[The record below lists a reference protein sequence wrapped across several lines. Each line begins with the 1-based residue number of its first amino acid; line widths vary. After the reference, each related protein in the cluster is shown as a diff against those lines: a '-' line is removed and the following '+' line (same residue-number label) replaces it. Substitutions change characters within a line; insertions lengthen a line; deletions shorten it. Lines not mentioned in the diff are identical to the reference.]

1 MGAWRILK
9 LGGNQIT
16 QVLITSINTKD
27 TYHHKSLSPSPPIS
41 ISISPFINTI
51 TNIFINTTITTN
63 IYINTTITTLNIL
76 HTRVTSSLENKFSR
90 GIFKPF
96 NILICICTTIIIIV
110 IYNHHQTPKTH
121 PSSLL
126 CVTTV

>member
-1 MGAWRILK
+1 MKAGKKELI
-9 LGGNQIT
+9 GGSMENPQT
-16 QVLITSINTKD
+16 RWEPN
-27 TYHHKSLSPSPPIS
+27 HPSPHHQYQYQRYIS
-41 ISISPFINTI
+41 SQISFTI
-51 TNIFINTTITTN
+51 TTNIFINTTITTN

-90 GIFKPF
+90 GIFFKPF

-110 IYNHHQTPKTH
+110 ILNHHQTPKTH
-121 PSSLL
+121 SSSHL